1 LGLSRGACTRLV
13 NEIDCIPKDMTSFPR
28 RLEKERYNLYLSAE
42 RRQVIERLKR
52 ERQRSTGDSMENGD
66 ETGTDASPT
75 VLISTPPDPSD
86 FSTPADDIRTPAVCT
101 A

>member
-1 LGLSRGACTRLV
+1 
-13 NEIDCIPKDMTSFPR
+13 MTSFPR

-52 ERQRSTGDSMENGD
+52 ERQRSTGDSMDNGED
-66 ETGTDASPT
+66 TGKTGTNASPT
-75 VLISTPPDPSD
+75 SLISTPPDPSD
-86 FSTPADDIRTPAVCT
+86 FHTPADSRTPAVCT